1 MSLITPNQSLLSS
14 SLKGLVVVLTG
25 GAQGVGQSVVE
36 QLHAAGAKIIFGDV
50 NDTLATKLTSTLN
63 SKATDSEE
71 RVHFVHCDTS
81 NYANQLH
88 LFQTAYNL
96 YKRIDIVIANAA
108 IAIHMDPFTAAHES
122 DEAILSAPS
131 LAEIDVNLK
140 GLLYTTRLGLH
151 YLRKNPTT
159 TSSSGYKGDVVLVS
173 SIAGFKES
181 AGHTTYT
188 ASKHGVIGVMR
199 GLALEGEKEGIRVN
213 TLGLWLMLTTETR
226 MVTGIEQG
234 WVDRGLP
241 SNEAADVA
249 NAILICATANRSI
262 GLESEQQHEGAALPF
277 NGKIVYVAGGK
288 SYEIEDRIQALEPE
302 WMGRGNSEI
311 LEKGQEFLHSG
322 TTSWETSK

>member
-14 SLKGLVVVLTG
+14 SLKGLVIVLTG
-25 GAQGVGQSVVE
+25 GAQGVGRSVVE
-36 QLHAAGAKIIFGDV
+36 QLHAAGAKVIFGDV
-50 NDTLATKLTSTLN
+50 NDTLATKLVSTLN

-81 NYANQLH
+81 DYANQLV
-88 LFQTAYNL
+88 LFQRAYNL

-108 IAIHMDPFTAAHES
+108 IVIHKDPFTAAHES

-159 TSSSGYKGDVVLVS
+159 TSPSGYKGDVVLVS

-188 ASKHGVIGVMR
+188 AK
-199 GLALEGEKEGIRVN
+199 
-213 TLGLWLMLTTETR
+213 TR

-234 WVDRGLP
+234 WADRGLP

-262 GLESEQQHEGAALPF
+262 GLESEQKHEGAVLPF

-302 WMGRGNSEI
+302 WLGRENSEI
-311 LEKGQEFLHSG
+311 LENGQEFLHSG
-322 TTSWETSK
+322 MTSWETSK

>member
-1 MSLITPNQSLLSS
+1 MPFRLTPN
-14 SLKGLVVVLTG
+14 T
-25 GAQGVGQSVVE
+25 
-36 QLHAAGAKIIFGDV
+36 AAGAKVIFGDV
-50 NDTLATKLTSTLN
+50 NDTPATKLVSTLN

-81 NYANQLH
+81 NYANQLV
-88 LFQTAYNL
+88 LFQRAYNL

-108 IAIHMDPFTAAHES
+108 IVIHKDPFTVAHES

-159 TSSSGYKGDVVLVS
+159 TSPSGYKGDVVLVS

-181 AGHTTYT
+181 GGHTTYT

-213 TLGLWLMLTTETR
+213 TVCPWMTSRGPLPYVSSCSLVSWGVMANVDIETR

-234 WVDRGLP
+234 WADRGLP

-262 GLESEQQHEGAALPF
+262 GLESEQKHEGAVLPF

-302 WMGRGNSEI
+302 WLGRENSEI

-322 TTSWETSK
+322 MTSWETSK

>member
-1 MSLITPNQSLLSS
+1 MSLITPNQSLFSS
-14 SLKGLVVVLTG
+14 SLKGLVIVLTG
-25 GAQGVGQSVVE
+25 GAQGVGRSVVE
-36 QLHAAGAKIIFGDV
+36 QLHAAGAKVIFGDV
-50 NDTLATKLTSTLN
+50 NDTPATKLVSTLN

-81 NYANQLH
+81 NYANQLV
-88 LFQTAYNL
+88 LFQRAYNL

-108 IAIHMDPFTAAHES
+108 IVIHKDPFTVAHES

-159 TSSSGYKGDVVLVS
+159 TSPSGYKGDVVLVS

-181 AGHTTYT
+181 GGHTTYT

-199 GLALEGEKEGIRVN
+199 GLALE
-213 TLGLWLMLTTETR
+213 ETR

-234 WVDRGLP
+234 WADRGLP

-262 GLESEQQHEGAALPF
+262 GLESEQKHEGAVLPF

-302 WMGRGNSEI
+302 WLGRENSEI

-322 TTSWETSK
+322 MTSWETSK